1 MTRWLK
7 QVDYKKRF
15 FVADLSPEQRPA
27 LADLKPKLVFVAE
40 SPHVSEVEPL
50 NAAERRPLCG
60 SAGREWWS
68 MVGTMVAGD
77 SSRETDLERLLS
89 LCRLARI
96 AVMNAVQ
103 YPIDPKI
110 VMHYG
115 SEADPVTHLG
125 FAKVAP
131 ASFKK
136 LKNGED
142 VEAAIEALRARL
154 VHESVSDLPVVSLGN
169 DAQWFVA
176 QALQAKSGVGRHLM
190 TVPHPS
196 AWWRQGG
203 AFRDKA
209 RGQLKELLAPKA
221 ARENRLATHLR

>member
-7 QVDYKKRF
+7 QADYKKRF

-27 LADLKPKLVFVAE
+27 LADLKPQLVFVAE
-40 SPHVSEVEPL
+40 SPHVSEVEPEV
-50 NAAERRPLCG
+50 ASARRPLCG

-68 MVGTMVAGD
+68 MLSTTLGGD

-89 LCRLARI
+89 LCRKAGI

-110 VMHYG
+110 MMHYG
-115 SEADPVTHLG
+115 EAADPVTHLG

-142 VEAAIEALRARL
+142 VEAAIHALRARL
-154 VHESVSDLPVVSLGN
+154 IHPSVIDVPVVSLGN
-169 DAQWFVA
+169 DAQWFVT
-176 QALQAKSGVGRHLM
+176 QALKAKPGEGRHLM

-196 AWWRQGG
+196 AWWRKGG
-203 AFRDKA
+203 AFREKA
-209 RGQLKELLAPKA
+209 RGQLKELLGTQETKKS
-221 ARENRLATHLR
+221 RLTVNG